1 MAKLNCPKCPDFD
14 GFAMCT
20 SQPLSKVASYEWC
33 RKYLEGLEEVNGT
46 ITLSTDLF
54 LRLLR
59 KAYSDAYYGAI
70 HMEFMRDIKDVE
82 YPLEIH
88 IDEPKENKMDLKK
101 ALASTDT
108 YKVDNEVA
116 IHYGLFD
123 WHIPM
128 LLINEPFKKYIQEHL
143 DEFKVEESEALPV
156 PGPTKESRDIPV
168 ISNRRLLI

>member
-46 ITLSTDLF
+46 LSTDLF

-88 IDEPKENKMDLKK
+88 ID
-101 ALASTDT
+101 DT
-108 YKVDNEVA
+108 SKLEKL
-116 IHYGLFD
+116 GLLGD
-123 WHIPM
+123 
-128 LLINEPFKKYIQEHL
+128 
-143 DEFKVEESEALPV
+143 D
-156 PGPTKESRDIPV
+156 
-168 ISNRRLLI
+168 

>member
-88 IDEPKENKMDLKK
+88 IDDTPNQRNQVYQVMIKK
-101 ALASTDT
+101 LIIRSSVLLLFGIIESILAVQNMELVEFCKTTALI
-108 YKVDNEVA
+108 V
-116 IHYGLFD
+116 
-123 WHIPM
+123 
-128 LLINEPFKKYIQEHL
+128 LIFLIVI
-143 DEFKVEESEALPV
+143 FFIEA
-156 PGPTKESRDIPV
+156 
-168 ISNRRLLI
+168 

>member
-59 KAYSDAYYGAI
+59 KAYSD
-70 HMEFMRDIKDVE
+70 
-82 YPLEIH
+82 
-88 IDEPKENKMDLKK
+88 
-101 ALASTDT
+101 T

-143 DEFKVEESEALPV
+143 DEFKVEALPV